1 MFDLRI
7 FLKQSLLD
15 MIGYKPDREI
25 RYAASKWFEKGTL
38 FEEDLAE
45 IEAKLDI
52 KNAQEKDIEQE
63 EPTQPASTS
72 KWG

>member
-38 FEEDLAE
+38 FEEDLEE
-45 IEAKLDI
+45 IENVI
-52 KNAQEKDIEQE
+52 YEKNNELEQPEQE
-63 EPTQPASTS
+63 LNSDSE
-72 KWG
+72 